1 MKNARWL
8 HTEDRLAELMGELCD
23 LDWDFVLLS
32 ETRRGGQQCKLIDGH
47 MLFPSSQNTTA
58 AGVAVLVH
66 SRHRQSVKRV
76 CSVGMW
82 MCFLVPPCIA

>member
-1 MKNARWL
+1 
-8 HTEDRLAELMGELCD
+8 MGEMCD

-47 MLFPSSQNTTA
+47 MLFPSPQNTTA

-66 SRHRQSVKRV
+66 SRHSQSVKRV
-76 CSVGMW
+76 CSVGVYAS
-82 MCFLVPPCIA
+82 CKISA